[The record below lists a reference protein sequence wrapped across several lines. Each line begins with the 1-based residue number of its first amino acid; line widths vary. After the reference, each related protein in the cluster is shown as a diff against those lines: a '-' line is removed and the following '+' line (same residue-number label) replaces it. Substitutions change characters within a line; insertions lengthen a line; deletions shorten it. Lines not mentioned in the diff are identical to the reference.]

1 MNFEQRRESEPNQEN
16 NEMSQEELAKI
27 GERVLAGISQ
37 TKEKIEELRNRKQE
51 IVTKGGDNE
60 DALKYIENILPAFE
74 AKLESLEGFAG
85 MDIADVQE

>member
-1 MNFEQRRESEPNQEN
+1 MNFEQRRELEPNQEN

-51 IVTKGGDNE
+51 IVVKGGDNE

>member
-1 MNFEQRRESEPNQEN
+1 MNFEQRRELEPNQEN

-37 TKEKIEELRNRKQE
+37 TKEKIEELKNRKQE
-51 IVTKGGDNE
+51 IVAKGGDNE